1 MSPNLIRQLN
11 RYRSLSVAVANAI
24 ITWVILIIAPLG
36 LFAVIVCTVLIFFSS
51 LIFGLL
57 GDIAMALM
65 LRDSNP
71 PAMAG
76 GRPPAA
82 GGGGRGRR
90 PRDYGQDDNDPL

>member
-71 PAMAG
+71 ASMSG
-76 GRPPAA
+76 GRPPSAVDFS
-82 GGGGRGRR
+82 
-90 PRDYGQDDNDPL
+90 RDRLPQDYRQDDNDPL